1 MRIAGN
7 LAGKALKYVCSQV
20 KEGMTTD
27 ELDKLVHEYI
37 ISTLNAYPSCLGFM
51 NFPKSV
57 CTSVNDVLCHG
68 IPDNRPLKNRD
79 FVNFDVTLYI
89 NGVYGDTSAMV
100 CVGDVHED
108 VKKLIEVT

>member
-1 MRIAGN
+1 MNVRLCATF
-7 LAGKALKYVCSQV
+7 AAR
-20 KEGMTTD
+20 TTRTTATTRRTCA
-27 ELDKLVHEYI
+27 
-37 ISTLNAYPSCLGFM
+37 STAA
-51 NFPKSV
+51 SV

-100 CVGDVHED
+100 CVGNVHED